1 MTKDLQT
8 LADEVTDE
16 ASFLEFVTALGS
28 DWDDEQAKEAQSP
41 SSPFGAGANG
51 WENGTIGAFLDG
63 AATWGKASVNG
74 LPFYKRP
81 ENPWQR
87 AAQILYAGKCYE

>member
-41 SSPFGAGANG
+41 
-51 WENGTIGAFLDG
+51 
-63 AATWGKASVNG
+63 KARHSALAQMVGRTEQSVLSLMVLLLG
-74 LPFYKRP
+74 EKHCKRT
-81 ENPWQR
+81 
-87 AAQILYAGKCYE
+87 AVL